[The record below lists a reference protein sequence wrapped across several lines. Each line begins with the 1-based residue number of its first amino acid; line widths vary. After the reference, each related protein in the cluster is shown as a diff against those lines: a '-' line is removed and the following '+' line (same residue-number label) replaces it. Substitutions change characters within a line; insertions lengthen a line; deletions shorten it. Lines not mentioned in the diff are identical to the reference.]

1 MKKFTL
7 PFGTDADSNQSAH
20 TVNDL
25 GLETELPRIT
35 TLNILLVTMNKRTTL
50 KVIGD
55 AVLLDIKCKLLKA
68 FGSHIADGQNM
79 GLFLPSEG
87 GKMGKFLEEERL
99 LSEYT
104 GERTQVD
111 LEFIHKIRI
120 RANPNTVTNLVDK
133 FSKVCTIF
141 VTVLANLDNSIKK
154 DLHKTFMRYVSRG
167 DHKKV
172 SSILSKGFDP
182 NFQCPKTGET
192 PLTLTATLPKPNTM
206 ISILIANGAHR
217 DYYSKSGLTALHKA
231 AIAGNF
237 EAVKTLLDFGQSPNS
252 IDAAGLTPLYHNIIH
267 DQDTK
272 ICHSLL
278 YEHSELGVYNHE
290 GLQEIHQASRLNRIK
305 QINLL
310 IMYGAE
316 VNSRCA
322 PTRRPLAAGSPAQM
336 GSLAVAG
343 DTPLHTAAAAGQ
355 REAVMRLLSW
365 GADPSLL
372 NTNNQTAVQVAQ
384 SYGHLELAESIRL
397 FRGGKQQGDDGP
409 FLPTPTYNPRRRLRR
424 TPPNSYITDPTAPI
438 GSTTKSSVYNVV
450 SIPTHKTTDLPTTCL
465 SPGARKTRTTSS
477 RPTCL
482 SSVGHQPMN
491 RTASMGNLIPCDSR
505 ERIDKLNTTLDIS
518 NRTDGVTN
526 DVTNMCDSFLMAT
539 QIYYDVTQRPV
550 TTANVTLA
558 RRPKQTSNVSE
569 AIEKESRLPTD
580 ATKHIPTS
588 RSSGSPR
595 HFSRLTGHDRIQRG
609 VHTNEN
615 HYDDP
620 TDELDIRLQREGSQ
634 TDSGISSSSMDKNL
648 LAGKYGTNNV
658 LTGDSEQLTQI
669 GPKVQ
674 NLERL
679 SSSSSVQS
687 TSATDNKRVIRPS
700 LSCFDSREWR
710 LNSDKRGNQD
720 NSSGNCTNR
729 DNVRQTQT
737 TPVDTKSLVT
747 PILAPRTVVIQKSSQ
762 SKTGS
767 SFGLSL
773 RTTKN
778 ADIVAHFHPTLG
790 KPSLQIATRII
801 PNMPAYN
808 AGIREGDFVLKI
820 NGVDI
825 TRFSHEEVVQYL
837 STVTLDSVR
846 LTIASPCSVPK
857 QHPAAPKPPVN
868 EEILTHTPD
877 GHHGSRKLPPTSK
890 SDNSTSSDVYYS
902 FPEVCMTNGV
912 PQVLLQCQQQPSR
925 MPDELTKLKRAATH
939 SSESSGLSSA
949 RCSDRTNCSSIRD
962 EGVWSQSMDEAG
974 SNNVSGHKS
983 TVNRSNNLIP
993 VSRPMETSML
1003 VNQPADKL
1011 EKRISA
1017 LHSSQTN
1024 RLPRSQTVCGLSNS
1038 QSILAESPSTAQSF
1052 YFPKNPR
1059 FQRVGSRES
1068 NSSVC
1073 SIANSSRS
1081 QPRSGIVR
1089 SQSGSTSVSRR
1100 PTQHTSYVVAD
1111 PPQPINHWNP
1121 TPPRLTVIK
1130 ADRSQS
1136 IHREGSQNQPLS
1148 GPQLIR
1154 RYPAHRVRTPS
1165 LNRITGNNDVNS
1177 DLIILP
1183 PAEFR

>member
-7 PFGTDADSNQSAH
+7 PFGTDGDSNHSVQSAH
-20 TVNDL
+20 AVNEL

-68 FGSHIADGQNM
+68 FGSQIIDGQNM

-104 GERTQVD
+104 GEKTHVD
-111 LEFIHKIRI
+111 LEFIRKVRI
-120 RANPNTVTNLVDK
+120 GANSNIATNLADK
-133 FSKVCTIF
+133 FS
-141 VTVLANLDNSIKK
+141 K
-154 DLHKTFMRYVSRG
+154 DLHKTFLRYVSRG

-192 PLTLTATLPKPNTM
+192 PLTLAATLPKPNTM
-206 ISILIANGAHR
+206 ISILIANGAYR

-231 AIAGNF
+231 AITGNF

-252 IDAAGLTPLYHNIIH
+252 IDAMGLTPLYYNIIH
-267 DQDTK
+267 DQETK

-278 YEHSELGVYNHE
+278 YEHSELGISNQE

-316 VNSRCA
+316 VNSRCT
-322 PTRRPLAAGSPAQM
+322 PTQRPRAAGSPDNI

-372 NTNNQTAVQVAQ
+372 NTDNQTAVQVAQ
-384 SYGHLELAESIRL
+384 SHGHLELAECIRL
-397 FRGGKQQGDDGP
+397 FRGGRLQGEDGP
-409 FLPTPTYNPRRRLRR
+409 FLPTPTYNPKRRMRR
-424 TPPNSYITDPTAPI
+424 TPPNSYITEPTAPI
-438 GSTTKSSVYNVV
+438 GSTAKPSVCNMF
-450 SIPTHKTTDLPTTCL
+450 SNPTHQMIDLSTTCL
-465 SPGARKTRTTSS
+465 SPGMKKTRTTSS

-482 SSVGHQPMN
+482 STVRRQPMN
-491 RTASMGNLIPCDSR
+491 RTVSMGNLIPCEPNETSDR
-505 ERIDKLNTTLDIS
+505 LNVTPDMS
-518 NRTDGVTN
+518 SKTDGVTAN
-526 DVTNMCDSFLMAT
+526 ATNMCNSFFMAT
-539 QIYYDVTQRPV
+539 QIYYDATQHPPTV
-550 TTANVTLA
+550 ANVTLA
-558 RRPKQTSNVSE
+558 RKPKQISNVS
-569 AIEKESRLPTD
+569 ASTEKESRLPVDGTN
-580 ATKHIPTS
+580 HVPTNKS
-588 RSSGSPR
+588 HGSQR
-595 HFSRLTGHDRIQRG
+595 HFSRLIYHDQIQRG
-609 VHTNEN
+609 IQSNEN

-634 TDSGISSSSMDKNL
+634 TDSGISNSSTDKNL
-648 LAGKYGTNNV
+648 RVNKVGTTDNV
-658 LTGDSEQLTQI
+658 FGDSVRLIQARSKI
-669 GPKVQ
+669 Q
-674 NLERL
+674 NLERF
-679 SSSSSVQS
+679 SSGSSVQS
-687 TSATDNKRVIRPS
+687 TSATDSKRAIRPS

-710 LNSDKRGNQD
+710 LNNDKKGKQDKSSNNPTNQGHVHQ
-720 NSSGNCTNR
+720 S
-729 DNVRQTQT
+729 QT
-737 TPVDTKSLVT
+737 TTVDSKSLAT
-747 PILAPRTVVIQKSSQ
+747 PVLAPRTVVIQKSPD

-778 ADIVAHFHPTLG
+778 ADIVAQFHPTLV

-825 TRFSHEEVVQYL
+825 TRFSHEEVVRYL
-837 STVTLDSVR
+837 SSVVLDSVR
-846 LTIASPCSVPK
+846 LTIVSPCSVPK
-857 QHPAAPKPPVN
+857 QHPPAPKPPAT
-868 EEILTHTPD
+868 EKILAQNSED
-877 GHHGSRKLPPTSK
+877 HHASDKLPPTSK

-902 FPEVCMTNGV
+902 FPDVSLTKAG
-912 PQVLLQCQQQPSR
+912 PQVLLHCKQQPSQVS
-925 MPDELTKLKRAATH
+925 DAELTKFKRTPTQ

-962 EGVWSQSMDEAG
+962 EGIYSQSTGAILA
-974 SNNVSGHKS
+974 N
-983 TVNRSNNLIP
+983 
-993 VSRPMETSML
+993 RPMDNSLPM
-1003 VNQPADKL
+1003 NQPVGKL
-1011 EKRISA
+1011 EKRIFV
-1017 LHSSQTN
+1017 LHSSQKN
-1024 RLPRSQTVCGLSNS
+1024 RLPRSQTVCGLSDS
-1038 QSILAESPSTAQSF
+1038 QSILGESPSTAQSF

-1059 FQRVGSRES
+1059 FHRVGSRDS

-1073 SIANSSRS
+1073 SLTNSSRS
-1081 QPRSGIVR
+1081 QTRTGVTR
-1089 SQSGSTSVSRR
+1089 SQSGSTNTSGRL
-1100 PTQHTSYVVAD
+1100 TQCPSYMATDAV
-1111 PPQPINHWNP
+1111 QQIHHRNP

-1130 ADRSQS
+1130 AERSHS
-1136 IHREGSQNQPLS
+1136 RHLESLQNQPLN

-1154 RYPAHRVRTPS
+1154 RYPAHRARTPS
-1165 LNRITGNNDVNS
+1165 LNRITGNNGINS
-1177 DLIILP
+1177 ELIILP

>member
-120 RANPNTVTNLVDK
+120 RANHNIAANLADK
-133 FSKVCTIF
+133 FTKVCIIF
-141 VTVLANLDNSIKK
+141 VTVLVTLDNSLKK

-192 PLTLTATLPKPNTM
+192 PLTLSAALPKANTM

-231 AIAGNF
+231 AITGNF

-252 IDAAGLTPLYHNIIH
+252 IDAAGLTPLYYNIIH

-278 YEHSELGVYNHE
+278 YEHSELGVYNHD

-322 PTRRPLAAGSPAQM
+322 PTRRPTVAGSPAQM
-336 GSLAVAG
+336 GWLAVAG

-384 SYGHLELAESIRL
+384 SYGHLELAECIRL
-397 FRGGKQQGDDGP
+397 FRGGKQQGDDE
-409 FLPTPTYNPRRRLRR
+409 
-424 TPPNSYITDPTAPI
+424 AVEK
-438 GSTTKSSVYNVV
+438 GS
-450 SIPTHKTTDLPTTCL
+450 HL
-465 SPGARKTRTTSS
+465 
-477 RPTCL
+477 
-482 SSVGHQPMN
+482 Q
-491 RTASMGNLIPCDSR
+491 
-505 ERIDKLNTTLDIS
+505 
-518 NRTDGVTN
+518 
-526 DVTNMCDSFLMAT
+526 
-539 QIYYDVTQRPV
+539 
-550 TTANVTLA
+550 
-558 RRPKQTSNVSE
+558 
-569 AIEKESRLPTD
+569 TD

-588 RSSGSPR
+588 KSSGSPR
-595 HFSRLTGHDRIQRG
+595 HFSRLTDHDRIQPG

-620 TDELDIRLQREGSQ
+620 TDELHIRLQREGSQ
-634 TDSGISSSSMDKNL
+634 TDSGISSSSTDKNL
-648 LAGKYGTNNV
+648 LVGKYGTNNV
-658 LTGDSEQLTQI
+658 VSGDNEQLTQI
-669 GPKVQ
+669 GNAIEGFIYHIYVYVCRPKVQ

-687 TSATDNKRVIRPS
+687 TSATDNKRAIRPS
-700 LSCFDSREWR
+700 LSCFDRREWR
-710 LNSDKRGNQD
+710 LNNDKRGNRD
-720 NSSGNCTNR
+720 NSSGNCTNPG
-729 DNVRQTQT
+729 NLRQTQNT
-737 TPVDTKSLVT
+737 TVNTKSLMT
-747 PILAPRTVVIQKSSQ
+747 PILAPRTVVIQKSSH

-837 STVTLDSVR
+837 STVALDSVC
-846 LTIASPCSVPK
+846 LTIASPCSVLK
-857 QHPAAPKPPVN
+857 QHPPAPKPPLN
-868 EEILTHTPD
+868 EEILTQTPD
-877 GHHGSRKLPPTSK
+877 GHHGLHKLPSTSK
-890 SDNSTSSDVYYS
+890 SSNSTSSDVYYS
-902 FPEVCMTNGV
+902 FPEVSMYDCI

-925 MPDELTKLKRAATH
+925 VPDVELTKLKCTATH
-939 SSESSGLSSA
+939 FSESSGLSSA

-962 EGVWSQSMDEAG
+962 EGVWSQSMDEVG
-974 SNNVSGHKS
+974 NTNVSGYKS
-983 TVNRSNNLIP
+983 TVNCSTNLIP
-993 VSRPMETSML
+993 ACRPMDTSLL

-1011 EKRISA
+1011 EKRMPA

-1024 RLPRSQTVCGLSNS
+1024 RLPRSQTVCGLSDS

-1081 QPRSGIVR
+1081 QTRSGVVR
-1089 SQSGSTSVSRR
+1089 SHSGSTSVSRR
-1100 PTQHTSYVVAD
+1100 PTQCSSYMATD
-1111 PPQPINHWNP
+1111 SPQPINRWNP
-1121 TPPRLTVIK
+1121 TPPKLTVIK

-1136 IHREGSQNQPLS
+1136 IQRECSQNQPLS

-1165 LNRITGNNDVNS
+1165 LNRITGNNGVNS

>member
-7 PFGTDADSNQSAH
+7 PFGTDGDSNHSVQSAH
-20 TVNDL
+20 AVNDL

-35 TLNILLVTMNKRTTL
+35 TLNILLVTINKQTTL

-68 FGSHIADGQNM
+68 FGSQIIDGQNM

-104 GERTQVD
+104 GERTHVD
-111 LEFIHKIRI
+111 LEFELGPTRI
-120 RANPNTVTNLVDK
+120 LQQIWLTNFPK
-133 FSKVCTIF
+133 FVIF
-141 VTVLANLDNSIKK
+141 VTVLSSSDNSVKK
-154 DLHKTFMRYVSRG
+154 DLHKTFLRYVSRG

-192 PLTLTATLPKPNTM
+192 PLTLAATLPKPNTM
-206 ISILIANGAHR
+206 ISILIANGAFR

-231 AIAGNF
+231 AITGNF

-252 IDAAGLTPLYHNIIH
+252 IDALGLTPLYYNITH

-278 YEHSELGVYNHE
+278 YEHSALGISNHE
-290 GLQEIHQASRLNRIK
+290 GLQEIHQASRLNRFK

-316 VNSRCA
+316 VNSRCT
-322 PTRRPLAAGSPAQM
+322 PTQRPKAAGSPVQM

-384 SYGHLELAESIRL
+384 SRGHLELAECIRL
-397 FRGGKQQGDDGP
+397 FRGGKQQGDDVKSQNQTGP
-409 FLPTPTYNPRRRLRR
+409 FLPTPTYNPKRRMRR
-424 TPPNSYITDPTAPI
+424 TPPNSYITEPTAPI
-438 GSTTKSSVYNVV
+438 SSTAKPSVCNMV
-450 SIPTHKTTDLPTTCL
+450 SIPTHKMNDLSTTCI
-465 SPGARKTRTTSS
+465 SPGMRKTRTTSS

-482 SSVGHQPMN
+482 SAMRRQPMN
-491 RTASMGNLIPCDSR
+491 RTVSMGNLIPDELNASSDR
-505 ERIDKLNTTLDIS
+505 LNTTPDMS
-518 NRTDGVTN
+518 SKTDGVTTN
-526 DVTNMCDSFLMAT
+526 VTDMCNSFFMAT
-539 QIYYDVTQRPV
+539 QIYYDATQHPPTV
-550 TTANVTLA
+550 ANVTLA
-558 RRPKQTSNVSE
+558 RKPRQISNASA
-569 AIEKESRLPTD
+569 AIEKKGRLGVDGTNHLS
-580 ATKHIPTS
+580 TTELN
-588 RSSGSPR
+588 GGPR
-595 HFSRLTGHDRIQRG
+595 HFSRLTYHDQIQRG
-609 VHTNEN
+609 VQSNEN

-620 TDELDIRLQREGSQ
+620 TDELDTRLQREGSQ
-634 TDSGISSSSMDKNL
+634 TDSGISSSSTDKNL
-648 LAGKYGTNNV
+648 RVGNMETTDSV
-658 LTGDSEQLTQI
+658 SGDSERLTHVRPRI
-669 GPKVQ
+669 Q

-679 SSSSSVQS
+679 SSGSSLQS
-687 TSATDNKRVIRPS
+687 TSATDSKRAIRPS

-710 LNSDKRGNQD
+710 LNNDKRGNQNKSS
-720 NSSGNCTNR
+720 NSYTNQGH
-729 DNVRQTQT
+729 VYQAQI
-737 TPVDTKSLVT
+737 TPVDTKSLATSV
-747 PILAPRTVVIQKSSQ
+747 LAPRTVVIQKSPN

-778 ADIVAHFHPTLG
+778 ADIVAQFHPTLV

-825 TRFSHEEVVQYL
+825 TRFSHEEVVRYL
-837 STVTLDSVR
+837 SSVALDSVC
-846 LTIASPCSVPK
+846 LTIVRPCSVPK
-857 QHPAAPKPPVN
+857 QHPSAPNPPVN
-868 EEILTHTPD
+868 EKILAQTPED
-877 GHHGSRKLPPTSK
+877 HHASDKLPPTSK
-890 SDNSTSSDVYYS
+890 SDTSTGSDVYYS
-902 FPEVCMTNGV
+902 FPDVSVTKGG
-912 PQVLLQCQQQPSR
+912 PQVLLHCQQQPSP
-925 MPDELTKLKRAATH
+925 MPDAELTKLKRTPTQ

-962 EGVWSQSMDEAG
+962 EGVWSQSTGAI
-974 SNNVSGHKS
+974 
-983 TVNRSNNLIP
+983 LA
-993 VSRPMETSML
+993 SRPMDASL
-1003 VNQPADKL
+1003 PVKQLAGKL
-1011 EKRISA
+1011 EKRISV
-1017 LHSSQTN
+1017 LQSSQKN
-1024 RLPRSQTVCGLSNS
+1024 RLPRSQTVCGLSDS
-1038 QSILAESPSTAQSF
+1038 QSILGESPSTAQSF

-1059 FQRVGSRES
+1059 FHRVGSRDS

-1073 SIANSSRS
+1073 SLTSSSRS
-1081 QPRSGIVR
+1081 QTRTGFTR
-1089 SQSGSTSVSRR
+1089 SQSGSTSISGR
-1100 PTQHTSYVVAD
+1100 PTQYSSYMATD
-1111 PPQPINHWNP
+1111 APEQINHRNP

-1130 ADRSQS
+1130 AERSHS
-1136 IHREGSQNQPLS
+1136 RHRDGLQNQPLN

-1154 RYPAHRVRTPS
+1154 RYPAHRARTPS
-1165 LNRITGNNDVNS
+1165 LNRITGNNVVNS
-1177 DLIILP
+1177 ELIILP